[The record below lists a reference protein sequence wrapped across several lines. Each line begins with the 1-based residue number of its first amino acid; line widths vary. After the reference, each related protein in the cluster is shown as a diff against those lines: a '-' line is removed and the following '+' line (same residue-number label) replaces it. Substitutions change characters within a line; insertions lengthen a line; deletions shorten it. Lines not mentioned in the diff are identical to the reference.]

1 MKFWFHTSFAISAVQ
16 SCLKALFLA
25 LEKMTQGFR
34 AEEAQTGEVEKE
46 AEEEKRRQRI
56 KEGMYMVMYKDYT
69 IEG

>member
-1 MKFWFHTSFAISAVQ
+1 
-16 SCLKALFLA
+16 
-25 LEKMTQGFR
+25 MTQGFR